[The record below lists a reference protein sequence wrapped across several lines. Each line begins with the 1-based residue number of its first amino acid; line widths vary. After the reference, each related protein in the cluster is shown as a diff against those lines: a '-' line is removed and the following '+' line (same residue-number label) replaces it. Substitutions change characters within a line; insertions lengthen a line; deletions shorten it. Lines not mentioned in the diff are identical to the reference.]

1 MYSRNFGAGAE
12 LDLSLVTGFSSS
24 VSTFTSYVSSRR
36 APTQLNRGHEGSKRE
51 QGGETISAFSVGSQQ
66 FVYREVGAFTLV
78 AHAPADDGEEVVRKQ
93 LQEAEALLVFFFGD
107 SAKWKREL
115 LGLRGV
121 HDIVDGVFEKH
132 SAELSALVSGLRWVL
147 LPPTVRDRLDRL
159 LATLEEND
167 FVHGG
172 MLVLGSS
179 VLHSRLPQRDSKMVL
194 HYISSRQL
202 GPLRLRTTPVYSEGQ
217 WKNLVLL
224 KLRVLTLAV
233 LVSIRVAYASVSP
246 VLHGFEEAL
255 QDAALQLP
263 VEEPPV
269 LLRHFTGHD
278 TIAFIYRHV
287 RNGLAI
293 APPPRSGPQSEKQ
306 KTLRSFLW
314 FFSRARDVLARSDIH
329 ELVMSRDGFRFHAQ
343 AHESHELYVLYSDQV
358 KAGDV
363 DKFSREI
370 ITNAMR
376 KIGGED

>member
-1 MYSRNFGAGAE
+1 
-12 LDLSLVTGFSSS
+12 
-24 VSTFTSYVSSRR
+24 
-36 APTQLNRGHEGSKRE
+36 
-51 QGGETISAFSVGSQQ
+51 
-66 FVYREVGAFTLV
+66 LV
-78 AHAPADDGEEVVRKQ
+78 AHAPSDDGDDVVRKQ
-93 LQEAEALLVFFFGD
+93 LQEVEALLLFLFGD
-107 SAKWKREL
+107 CSKWKRDL

-121 HDIVDGVFEKH
+121 HDIIDGVFKKH
-132 SAELSALVSGLRWVL
+132 SVELSALVSGIKWVL
-147 LPPTVRDRLDRL
+147 LPPTVRDQLDRL
-159 LATLEEND
+159 LATLEENE

-194 HYISSRQL
+194 HYISTRQL
-202 GPLRLRTTPVYSEGQ
+202 GALRLRTTPVYSEGQ

-233 LVSIRVAYASVSP
+233 LVSIRVVHAKVSP

-293 APPPRSGPQSEKQ
+293 APPPRAGPQSETQ

-314 FFSRARDVLARSDIH
+314 FFSRARDVLSTSDIN
-329 ELVMSRDGFRFHAQ
+329 ELVMTRDGFRFHAQ
-343 AHESHELYVLYSDQV
+343 ANETHELYVLYSDQA
-358 KAGDV
+358 KPAEV

-370 ITNAMR
+370 IANARR
-376 KIGGED
+376 KIGED